1 MHFALFG
8 FHGSSPEGEAYKR
21 NRRAAFE
28 RFDYEWDAKEKAIE
42 RQIDA
47 LEDRKD
53 RTQGWRKEELSAE
66 IERMEQVKEDFE
78 IRRDAAKDSLK
89 RQWGD

>member
-1 MHFALFG
+1 
-8 FHGSSPEGEAYKR
+8 
-21 NRRAAFE
+21 
-28 RFDYEWDAKEKAIE
+28 
-42 RQIDA
+42 

-53 RTQGWRKEELSAE
+53 RTQGWRNEELSAE